1 MKQIS
6 LLILVLIIGCFTL
19 CPGQVPRQANTC
31 TIGQTAP
38 PVGSWTW
45 AAESRVEVFIRV
57 PDYSADELPALL
69 RAIQNWD
76 AGYRED
82 EAGVRFDYKG
92 TVSEART
99 CDGCLTI
106 MRGRIADKRHGAEL
120 RAFSKRMVQI
130 IDYAQI
136 VIDPGYK
143 NADILTAIVAHE
155 LGHSLGLLD
164 CAGCKRGTTA
174 MGSFNTT
181 FKILNIQIAD
191 RSSGVVGPTR
201 CDLMQVRAA
210 YSQLRRVVGPA
221 PALTAAEATDDG
233 EEPEEDDTPIV
244 P

>member
-1 MKQIS
+1 MKLIS
-6 LLILVLIIGCFTL
+6 LLILVLIIGSVTL
-19 CPGQVPRQANTC
+19 CHGQVSRQANTC

-45 AAESRVEVFIRV
+45 AQESRVEVFVRI
-57 PDYSADELPALL
+57 PDFSADEVPALL
-69 RAIQNWD
+69 RAIHNWD
-76 AGYRED
+76 AGYREN
-82 EAGVRFDYKG
+82 ESGVRFDYKG

-136 VIDPGYK
+136 VIDSEYK
-143 NADILTAIVAHE
+143 KPDILTAIVAHE
-155 LGHSLGLLD
+155 LGHSLGLSD
-164 CAGCKRGTTA
+164 CPGCKRGSTA
-174 MGSFNTT
+174 MGRFNTI
-181 FKILNIQIAD
+181 FKLLNIQIAD

-210 YSQLRRVVGPA
+210 YGDLRRVVGPA
-221 PALTAAEATDDG
+221 PTSPAADATDDG